1 MQTRAPV
8 DTDTTTF
15 ERTYPGWPEQIRHV
29 RADLTHVLTG
39 SPVLDDALLVASEL
53 CTNAVVHSR
62 SHRQAGRFTVRMDVR
77 NHDYVWLEVQ
87 DEGGPWLDPGPDD
100 RGHGLDIVAALAGDG
115 NWGVDGDTIGRV
127 VWVRLDWK
135 DPR

>member
-15 ERTYPGWPEQIRHV
+15 DRAYSGSPEQIRHV
-29 RADLTHVLTG
+29 RADLTHVLAG
-39 SPVLDDALLVASEL
+39 CPALDDALLMASEL

-62 SHRQAGRFTVRMDVR
+62 SRDQGGRFTVRVDVR
-77 NHDYVWLEVQ
+77 TRDYVWLEVG
-87 DEGGPWLDPGPDD
+87 DEGGPWLDSGPDD

-115 NWGVDGDTIGRV
+115 NWGIDGDETGRV
-127 VWVRLDWK
+127 VWVRLDWQ
-135 DPR
+135 DRQ